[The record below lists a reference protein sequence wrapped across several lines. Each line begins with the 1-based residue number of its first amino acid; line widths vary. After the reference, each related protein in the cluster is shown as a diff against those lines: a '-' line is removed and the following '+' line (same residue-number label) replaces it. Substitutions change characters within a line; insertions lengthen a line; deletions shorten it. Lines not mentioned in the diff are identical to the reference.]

1 MDQKKLLNEWYGMPE
16 KDSFHSPWRL
26 HPIDSLPT
34 EVRSAILNLSREM
47 QDYISREYT
56 PPENGST
63 DEDFIKW
70 ALKQTSKPMRAFYHW
85 KSTEAFP
92 RIMDTLGIDGVNDWA
107 NTYKIVRLLND
118 LYTYNSQRNDRLFRI
133 IELNEFLLRGSEGQT
148 LEEFL
153 RTDTEYQ
160 DKCRGI
166 VISSSEYAMALIQ
179 DDLPEFLKFGPKIAL
194 KTRHLLLPYTVEEM
208 SKIVD
213 YKNNPVLRVNPK
225 GSGTVEYA
233 KMFIEAAIN
242 GPSEDQMILTEVAS
256 DEILNLVASAF
267 LSSGSMHYWQKVKTA
282 TSRTIPE
289 TVQVAMEE
297 IMKMDSNNPA
307 LTRDFAYLIH
317 TGVLE
322 KLNPDEVMALA
333 HGYDKPH
340 RWATANKGKGTV
352 NIITELIYEKKVDP
366 VQILRLIAYTLVKNE
381 KMIKIDKDFPWETL
395 DDVPPVWSY
404 EALAANAKCKLVV
417 PSSIRM
423 MTG

>member
-34 EVRSAILNLSREM
+34 EVRSAILNLSSEM
-47 QDYISREYT
+47 QDYIAREYT

-92 RIMDTLGIDGVNDWA
+92 RIMDTLGIDRVNDWA

-166 VISSSEYAMALIQ
+166 VISSSEYAMALIE

-208 SKIVD
+208 TKIVD
-213 YKNNPVLRVNPK
+213 YKKNPVLRVNPK
-225 GSGTVEYA
+225 GSGTGEYA

-242 GPSEDQMILTEVAS
+242 GPSENQMILKEVAS

-267 LSSGSMHYWQKVKTA
+267 LSSGSLHYWQSVKTA

-289 TVQVAMEE
+289 TIQVAMDE

-307 LTRDFAYLIH
+307 LTIDFAYLIH

-352 NIITELIYEKKVDP
+352 SIITELIYEKKVDP
-366 VQILRLIAYTLVKNE
+366 VQILKLIAYTLVKNE
-381 KMIKIDKDFPWETL
+381 KMIKIEKDFPWETL
-395 DDVPPVWSY
+395 DDVPPIWSH

-417 PSSIRM
+417 PASIRM